1 MCIPRAFTALVA
13 LAALGAPAASAQAAP
28 YTEGSVWNLT
38 FIRVKPAMGDRYLND
53 LRATI
58 ARSFAESQRQ
68 GTILSWKL
76 LRSPAAN
83 RDDWDVMIMA
93 EYKNMAALDGLRER
107 NEPIARKILG
117 TPAEREAKGVAR
129 TELREIIGSKLARE
143 LILRDSVVAG
153 TSR

>member
-1 MCIPRAFTALVA
+1 MRATQA
-13 LAALGAPAASAQAAP
+13 LAASAALLVLVATRAPAQQAP

-58 ARSFAESQRQ
+58 ARQFAEAQRQ
-68 GTILSWKL
+68 GLLLSWKL

-93 EYKNMAALDGLRER
+93 EYRNMAALDGLREKS
-107 NEPIARKILG
+107 EPIATKVAG
-117 TPAEREAKGVAR
+117 TPAEREAKAVAR
-129 TELREIIGSKLARE
+129 TELREVLGSKLARE
-143 LILRDSVVAG
+143 LILRDSVVARPG
-153 TSR
+153 K

>member
-1 MCIPRAFTALVA
+1 MRATQA
-13 LAALGAPAASAQAAP
+13 LAASAALLVLVATRAPAQQAP

-58 ARSFAESQRQ
+58 ARQFAEAQRQ
-68 GTILSWKL
+68 GLLLSWKL

-93 EYKNMAALDGLRER
+93 EYRNMAALDGLREKS
-107 NEPIARKILG
+107 EPIAAKVAG
-117 TPAEREAKGVAR
+117 TPAEREAKAVAR
-129 TELREIIGSKLARE
+129 TELREILGSKLARE
-143 LILRDSVVAG
+143 LILRDSVVARPG
-153 TSR
+153 K